1 MLTERLKQ
9 LIRRKFRAMS
19 PSNRRETAR
28 GKLKLT
34 LEIRIRVVVSQATT
48 IIMVTAAT
56 GRGAEGTTPREGL
69 VPGPLKV
76 IHP

>member
-1 MLTERLKQ
+1 
-9 LIRRKFRAMS
+9 MS
-19 PSNRRETAR
+19 PSNRLETAR

-34 LEIRIRVVVSQATT
+34 SEIRIRVVADQVTT
-48 IIMVTAAT
+48 ITMVTAT
-56 GRGAEGTTPREGL
+56 TERGAEGTTPREGL